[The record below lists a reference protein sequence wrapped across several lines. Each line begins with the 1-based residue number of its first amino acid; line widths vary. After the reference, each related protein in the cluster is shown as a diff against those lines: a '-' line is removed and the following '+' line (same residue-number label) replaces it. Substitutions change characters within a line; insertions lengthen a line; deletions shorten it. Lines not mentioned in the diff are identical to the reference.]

1 MDRTEFMLNRKALF
15 GVMVLAAA
23 GAMPAHAATITVD
36 PTAADAAVAGDG
48 KCSLR
53 EAVLSVNAGADAG
66 DCVADVTQTYGTND
80 TITLPAGTY
89 NLAVTGLDEGWVAS
103 TGAEPYVETNTPDAT
118 KGDLDILKSV
128 RIVG

>member
-53 EAVLSVNAGADAG
+53 
-66 DCVADVTQTYGTND
+66 
-80 TITLPAGTY
+80 AGTY